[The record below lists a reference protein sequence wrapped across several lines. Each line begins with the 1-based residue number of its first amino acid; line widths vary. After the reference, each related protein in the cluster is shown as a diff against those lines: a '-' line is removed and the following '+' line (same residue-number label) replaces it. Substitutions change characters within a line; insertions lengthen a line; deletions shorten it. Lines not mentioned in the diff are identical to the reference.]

1 MQSKLTEKSQA
12 ILFASQN
19 LKSPITMLKEQSQS
33 LDNIEIR
40 LTSVMQSIVSGAK
53 QNFQLATAQI
63 YQSSALQRFGKHEDR
78 LKNNLSSLNSQ
89 IKNLIDKKKLMLASI
104 HSNLKAI
111 SPLAVLDRGYAIV
124 MNENGQALKS
134 SKDLKVGDSV
144 TTRLA
149 DGGFSSNVSKKD

>member
-1 MQSKLTEKSQA
+1 
-12 ILFASQN
+12 
-19 LKSPITMLKEQSQS
+19 MLKEQSQS

-89 IKNLIDKKKLMLASI
+89 IKI
-104 HSNLKAI
+104 
-111 SPLAVLDRGYAIV
+111 
-124 MNENGQALKS
+124 
-134 SKDLKVGDSV
+134 
-144 TTRLA
+144 
-149 DGGFSSNVSKKD
+149 